1 MKIKVFEFSTSYW
14 SWGWRVS
21 PQDVERALAQ
31 WVSENPNVQ
40 IRDIK
45 HTTMGGLWHPPQ
57 LLITIYFD

>member
-1 MKIKVFEFSTSYW
+1 MKIKVFEFSTPYW

-31 WVSENPNVQ
+31 WASDNPNAQ

-45 HTTMGGLWHPPQ
+45 HTTTHGRVMAPTAVADHD
-57 LLITIYFD
+57 LL